1 MKYFDFIDASNI
13 EQASEEMKNGAVL
26 TAGGTDLIGALKDKI
41 LPEYPEKVVSIKGIS
56 ELDYIKEEDDG
67 IHIGANA
74 TLRNISDSDIIKKE
88 ASALAEAAYSVA
100 TPNIRNTATIGGN
113 ICQDIRCWYYRY
125 PNNLGGALDCK
136 RKGGKLCYA
145 IRGENRYHSIF
156 GGENICGSACGSA
169 CPAGTD
175 IPKYMSYLRA
185 GDWDSA
191 AKTILKYNPMP
202 MLTSRVCPHLC
213 QDDCNQNQYGES
225 VNVHGIERSLGDYI
239 MEHADEYYCAPEFET
254 GKSVAVI
261 GAGPGG
267 LTAAYYLRK
276 TGHKVTI
283 YDKMEKAGGVLRY
296 GIPHYRLPKD
306 LVDRFSKCLEKMGI
320 EFKMG
325 ITVGKDITL
334 DEIRNSADSVYVG
347 TGAWKQPVLGLDG
360 ENLTE
365 FGLDF
370 LVEVNTYLEKK
381 TGDEILVCGGGNVAM
396 DVSLTACRL
405 GTKNVRLV
413 CLEQEKDMPA
423 SVEEIAMA
431 KEEGVEIFNG
441 WGLSKVLTDENGK
454 VYGLEVKK
462 CLSVFDENHR
472 FNPIYDENEKQ
483 VIKSDCIILATG
495 QRVDTDFL
503 GENLA
508 SQIKTERGLIDA
520 DLESGRTR
528 KEGIYAGGD
537 AVTGP
542 NIAIRAIR
550 SGRIS
555 AMSINTDFGTKLSFD
570 KLPEVQKN
578 FDILGVKNGCANAL
592 PEKAVDERSL
602 IKEDR
607 ASYDS
612 ESLKSECNRCMNCG
626 CYAVNSSDI
635 ANMLVAYNAT
645 VKTNMRTLS
654 ASELL
659 ASKTRVTD
667 VLKKGEIV
675 TEIVVPK
682 VAEGTVAKYHKY
694 RLRKSI
700 DFAICAVA
708 SVYEMDGSKVKKA
721 SIVLGACAPVP
732 RHCTVAE
739 KYLEGRELTPE
750 VAKKA
755 AEYALE
761 GAVPMEKN
769 QYKIELAKAMVED
782 SLNFR

>member
-1 MKYFDFIDASNI
+1 MNNNQINDGKLGLKDTISMATGFAIGSGVITMIRWILYVHLFSRKTYH
-13 EQASEEMKNGAVL
+13 SEIIKNG
-26 TAGGTDLIGALKDKI
+26 
-41 LPEYPEKVVSIKGIS
+41 
-56 ELDYIKEEDDG
+56 
-67 IHIGANA
+67 
-74 TLRNISDSDIIKKE
+74 

-156 GGENICGSACGSA
+156 GGESICGSACGSA

-175 IPKYMSYLRA
+175 IPKYMAYFRA

-213 QDDCNQNQYGES
+213 QDDCNQNEYGES

-239 MEHADEYYCAPEFET
+239 MEHADEYYSAPETET
-254 GKSVAVI
+254 GKSIAVI

-276 TGHKVTI
+276 TGHKVVV
-283 YDKMEKAGGVLRY
+283 YDKMKKAGGVLRY

-306 LVDRFSKCLEKMGI
+306 LVDKFSECLEKMGI

-325 ITVGKDITL
+325 VTVGEDITL
-334 DEIRNSADSVYVG
+334 DEIKNSVDSVYVG

-370 LVEVNTYLEKK
+370 LVEVNTYLQKK

-405 GTKNVRLV
+405 GTKHVRLA
-413 CLEQEKDMPA
+413 CLEQEKEMPA
-423 SVEEIAMA
+423 SAEEVAMA
-431 KEEGVEIFNG
+431 KEEGVELFNG

-462 CLSVFDENHR
+462 CLSVYDENHR
-472 FNPIYDENEKQ
+472 FNPIYDEDDKQ

-495 QRVDTDFL
+495 QRVDTSFL
-503 GENLA
+503 SESLA
-508 SQIKTERGLIDA
+508 AQIKTSRGLIDA
-520 DLESGRTR
+520 DLESGRTK

-550 SGRIS
+550 SGRAS
-555 AMSINTDFGTKLSFD
+555 AMSINSDLGTRLAFD
-570 KLPEVQKN
+570 KLPDSEKT
-578 FDILGVKNGCANAL
+578 FDFVGVKNNIAHAL
-592 PEKAVDERSL
+592 PEKSVGERCL
-602 IKEDR
+602 TNEDR
-607 ASYDS
+607 ASYDK
-612 ESLKSECNRCMNCG
+612 ESLEAECNRCMNCG
-626 CYAVNSSDI
+626 CYAVNSSDV

-645 VKTNMRTLS
+645 IKTNMRTMT
-654 ASELL
+654 AAELF
-659 ASKTRVTD
+659 ATKTRVTD

-682 VAEGTVAKYHKY
+682 LAEGTVAKYDKY

-700 DFAICAVA
+700 DFAVCAVA
-708 SVYEMDGSKVKKA
+708 SIYEMDGNKVKKA

-732 RHCTVAE
+732 HHCTVAE
-739 KYLEGRELTPE
+739 RYLEGKELTPE

-761 GAVPMEKN
+761 GAVAMEKN
-769 QYKIELAKAMVED
+769 EYKIELAKVMVED
-782 SLNFR
+782 SLNF